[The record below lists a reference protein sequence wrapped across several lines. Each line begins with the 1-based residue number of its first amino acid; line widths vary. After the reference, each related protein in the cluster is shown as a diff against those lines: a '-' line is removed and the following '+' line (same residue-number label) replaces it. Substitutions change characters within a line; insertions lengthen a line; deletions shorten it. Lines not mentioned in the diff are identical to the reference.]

1 MLTFERRNELKS
13 NSQTTM
19 IMNTKGLILSA
30 IIVAMGMTA
39 AGVAIRNGIVTF
51 KDRDRCVVVKGLAER
66 EVKANKV
73 SWPLTYKEIGNNP
86 SEMYNIIEH
95 KNKQVVDFLKAG
107 GVKDN
112 EISVNSPTISDRQAS
127 SYNNEVMTYRYVAKS
142 VITVTSTN
150 VDLVRGL
157 ITKQAEL
164 MRQGIALVSE
174 EYGTDQITYS
184 FTGLNDIKPAMVEEA
199 TFFFIDMDYR
209 SKKTGSTTRGVVG
222 AYWEVSRDFTFAK
235 VKDSNVSFT
244 AHGEYNGGLNQTG
257 PFQQC
262 ILVGP
267 ALQWHND
274 DFRKTFTFQALYKH
288 MLKGNGVD
296 GHASFQTTAVWGVTF
311 ANDLCTFSG
320 FADLWYAQTPKN
332 VYKGKQGSDQRGLIF
347 LTEPQFWFNI
357 VNRHSANN
365 KLSIG
370 TEWELSNNFV
380 WYNAAKSKRSF
391 YWNPT
396 IALKWSI

>member
-1 MLTFERRNELKS
+1 
-13 NSQTTM
+13 
-19 IMNTKGLILSA
+19 MNTKGLILSA

-107 GVKDN
+107 GVEDN

-174 EYGTDQITYS
+174 EYGSDQVTYS

-199 TFFFIDMDYR
+199 TKNARATAQKFADDSDCSLGGIRNAQQGQFSI
-209 SKKTGSTTRGVVG
+209 
-222 AYWEVSRDFTFAK
+222 ESRDQNTPYIK
-235 VKDSNVSFT
+235 NIRVVNT
-244 AHGEYNGGLNQTG
+244 IEYS
-257 PFQQC
+257 
-262 ILVGP
+262 
-267 ALQWHND
+267 
-274 DFRKTFTFQALYKH
+274 
-288 MLKGNGVD
+288 LK
-296 GHASFQTTAVWGVTF
+296 
-311 ANDLCTFSG
+311 
-320 FADLWYAQTPKN
+320 
-332 VYKGKQGSDQRGLIF
+332 
-347 LTEPQFWFNI
+347 
-357 VNRHSANN
+357 
-365 KLSIG
+365 
-370 TEWELSNNFV
+370 
-380 WYNAAKSKRSF
+380 
-391 YWNPT
+391 
-396 IALKWSI
+396 

>member
-19 IMNTKGLILSA
+19 IMNRKGLILSA

-127 SYNNEVMTYRYVAKS
+127 SYTNEVMTYRYVAKS

-199 TFFFIDMDYR
+199 TKNARATAQKFADDSDCSLGGIRNAQQGQFSI
-209 SKKTGSTTRGVVG
+209 
-222 AYWEVSRDFTFAK
+222 ESRDQNTPYIK
-235 VKDSNVSFT
+235 NIRVVNT
-244 AHGEYNGGLNQTG
+244 IEYS
-257 PFQQC
+257 
-262 ILVGP
+262 
-267 ALQWHND
+267 
-274 DFRKTFTFQALYKH
+274 
-288 MLKGNGVD
+288 LK
-296 GHASFQTTAVWGVTF
+296 
-311 ANDLCTFSG
+311 
-320 FADLWYAQTPKN
+320 
-332 VYKGKQGSDQRGLIF
+332 
-347 LTEPQFWFNI
+347 
-357 VNRHSANN
+357 
-365 KLSIG
+365 
-370 TEWELSNNFV
+370 
-380 WYNAAKSKRSF
+380 
-391 YWNPT
+391 
-396 IALKWSI
+396 

>member
-1 MLTFERRNELKS
+1 
-13 NSQTTM
+13 
-19 IMNTKGLILSA
+19 MNTKGLILSA

-95 KNKQVVDFLKAG
+95 KNKQVVDFLKAS

-174 EYGTDQITYS
+174 EYGSDQVTYS

-199 TFFFIDMDYR
+199 TKNARATAQKFADDSDCSLGGIRNAQQGQFSI
-209 SKKTGSTTRGVVG
+209 
-222 AYWEVSRDFTFAK
+222 ESRDQNTPYIK
-235 VKDSNVSFT
+235 NIRVVNT
-244 AHGEYNGGLNQTG
+244 IEYS
-257 PFQQC
+257 
-262 ILVGP
+262 
-267 ALQWHND
+267 
-274 DFRKTFTFQALYKH
+274 
-288 MLKGNGVD
+288 LK
-296 GHASFQTTAVWGVTF
+296 
-311 ANDLCTFSG
+311 
-320 FADLWYAQTPKN
+320 
-332 VYKGKQGSDQRGLIF
+332 
-347 LTEPQFWFNI
+347 
-357 VNRHSANN
+357 
-365 KLSIG
+365 
-370 TEWELSNNFV
+370 
-380 WYNAAKSKRSF
+380 
-391 YWNPT
+391 
-396 IALKWSI
+396 

>member
-1 MLTFERRNELKS
+1 
-13 NSQTTM
+13 
-19 IMNTKGLILSA
+19 MNTKGLILSA

-112 EISVNSPTISDRQAS
+112 EISVNSPIISDRQAS

-174 EYGTDQITYS
+174 EYGSDQVTYS

-199 TFFFIDMDYR
+199 TKNARATAQKFADDSDCSLGGIRNAQQGQFSI
-209 SKKTGSTTRGVVG
+209 
-222 AYWEVSRDFTFAK
+222 ESRDQNTPYIK
-235 VKDSNVSFT
+235 NIRVVNT
-244 AHGEYNGGLNQTG
+244 IEYS
-257 PFQQC
+257 
-262 ILVGP
+262 
-267 ALQWHND
+267 
-274 DFRKTFTFQALYKH
+274 
-288 MLKGNGVD
+288 LK
-296 GHASFQTTAVWGVTF
+296 
-311 ANDLCTFSG
+311 
-320 FADLWYAQTPKN
+320 
-332 VYKGKQGSDQRGLIF
+332 
-347 LTEPQFWFNI
+347 
-357 VNRHSANN
+357 
-365 KLSIG
+365 
-370 TEWELSNNFV
+370 
-380 WYNAAKSKRSF
+380 
-391 YWNPT
+391 
-396 IALKWSI
+396 

>member
-1 MLTFERRNELKS
+1 MPTFEQRNELKS
-13 NSQTTM
+13 NSQTKS

-112 EISVNSPTISDRQAS
+112 EISRQAN

-174 EYGTDQITYS
+174 EYGSDQVTYS

-199 TFFFIDMDYR
+199 TKNARATAQKFADDSDCSLGGIRNAQQGQFSI
-209 SKKTGSTTRGVVG
+209 
-222 AYWEVSRDFTFAK
+222 ESRDQNTPYIK
-235 VKDSNVSFT
+235 NIRVVNT
-244 AHGEYNGGLNQTG
+244 IEYS
-257 PFQQC
+257 
-262 ILVGP
+262 
-267 ALQWHND
+267 
-274 DFRKTFTFQALYKH
+274 
-288 MLKGNGVD
+288 LK
-296 GHASFQTTAVWGVTF
+296 
-311 ANDLCTFSG
+311 
-320 FADLWYAQTPKN
+320 
-332 VYKGKQGSDQRGLIF
+332 
-347 LTEPQFWFNI
+347 
-357 VNRHSANN
+357 
-365 KLSIG
+365 
-370 TEWELSNNFV
+370 
-380 WYNAAKSKRSF
+380 
-391 YWNPT
+391 
-396 IALKWSI
+396 

>member
-1 MLTFERRNELKS
+1 
-13 NSQTTM
+13 
-19 IMNTKGLILSA
+19 MNTKGLILSA

-112 EISVNSPTISDRQAS
+112 EISANSPTISDRQANR
-127 SYNNEVMTYRYVAKS
+127 YNNEVMTYRYVAKS

-174 EYGTDQITYS
+174 EYGSDQVTYS

-199 TFFFIDMDYR
+199 TKNARATAQKFADDSDCSLGGIRNAQQGQFSI
-209 SKKTGSTTRGVVG
+209 
-222 AYWEVSRDFTFAK
+222 ESRDQNTPYIK
-235 VKDSNVSFT
+235 NIRVVNT
-244 AHGEYNGGLNQTG
+244 IEYS
-257 PFQQC
+257 
-262 ILVGP
+262 
-267 ALQWHND
+267 
-274 DFRKTFTFQALYKH
+274 
-288 MLKGNGVD
+288 LK
-296 GHASFQTTAVWGVTF
+296 
-311 ANDLCTFSG
+311 
-320 FADLWYAQTPKN
+320 
-332 VYKGKQGSDQRGLIF
+332 
-347 LTEPQFWFNI
+347 
-357 VNRHSANN
+357 
-365 KLSIG
+365 
-370 TEWELSNNFV
+370 
-380 WYNAAKSKRSF
+380 
-391 YWNPT
+391 
-396 IALKWSI
+396 

>member
-1 MLTFERRNELKS
+1 MRKLFLCVLAQVMAIAAF
-13 NSQTTM
+13 SQVNVQLHYDLGKATNPDSEDGRQPVTTTVEM
-19 IMNTKGLILSA
+19 
-30 IIVAMGMTA
+30 
-39 AGVAIRNGIVTF
+39 F
-51 KDRDRCVVVKGLAER
+51 KADKLG
-66 EVKANKV
+66 
-73 SWPLTYKEIGNNP
+73 S
-86 SEMYNIIEH
+86 
-95 KNKQVVDFLKAG
+95 
-107 GVKDN
+107 
-112 EISVNSPTISDRQAS
+112 
-127 SYNNEVMTYRYVAKS
+127 
-142 VITVTSTN
+142 
-150 VDLVRGL
+150 
-157 ITKQAEL
+157 
-164 MRQGIALVSE
+164 
-174 EYGTDQITYS
+174 
-184 FTGLNDIKPAMVEEA
+184 

-296 GHASFQTTAVWGVTF
+296 GHASFQTTAVWGITF

>member
-13 NSQTTM
+13 NSQTTK

-174 EYGTDQITYS
+174 EYGSDQVTYS

-199 TFFFIDMDYR
+199 TKNARASDCSLGGIRNAQQGQFSI
-209 SKKTGSTTRGVVG
+209 
-222 AYWEVSRDFTFAK
+222 ESRDQNTPYIK
-235 VKDSNVSFT
+235 NIRVVNT
-244 AHGEYNGGLNQTG
+244 IEYS
-257 PFQQC
+257 
-262 ILVGP
+262 
-267 ALQWHND
+267 
-274 DFRKTFTFQALYKH
+274 
-288 MLKGNGVD
+288 LK
-296 GHASFQTTAVWGVTF
+296 
-311 ANDLCTFSG
+311 
-320 FADLWYAQTPKN
+320 
-332 VYKGKQGSDQRGLIF
+332 
-347 LTEPQFWFNI
+347 
-357 VNRHSANN
+357 
-365 KLSIG
+365 
-370 TEWELSNNFV
+370 
-380 WYNAAKSKRSF
+380 
-391 YWNPT
+391 
-396 IALKWSI
+396 

>member
-1 MLTFERRNELKS
+1 
-13 NSQTTM
+13 
-19 IMNTKGLILSA
+19 MNTKGLILSA

-95 KNKQVVDFLKAG
+95 KNKQVVDFLKAC

-112 EISVNSPTISDRQAS
+112 EISVKSPTISDRQAN

-174 EYGTDQITYS
+174 EYGSDQVTYS

-199 TFFFIDMDYR
+199 TKNARATAQKFADDSDCSLGGIRNAQQGQFSI
-209 SKKTGSTTRGVVG
+209 
-222 AYWEVSRDFTFAK
+222 ESRDQNTPYIK
-235 VKDSNVSFT
+235 NIRVVNT
-244 AHGEYNGGLNQTG
+244 IEYS
-257 PFQQC
+257 
-262 ILVGP
+262 
-267 ALQWHND
+267 
-274 DFRKTFTFQALYKH
+274 
-288 MLKGNGVD
+288 LK
-296 GHASFQTTAVWGVTF
+296 
-311 ANDLCTFSG
+311 
-320 FADLWYAQTPKN
+320 
-332 VYKGKQGSDQRGLIF
+332 
-347 LTEPQFWFNI
+347 
-357 VNRHSANN
+357 
-365 KLSIG
+365 
-370 TEWELSNNFV
+370 
-380 WYNAAKSKRSF
+380 
-391 YWNPT
+391 
-396 IALKWSI
+396 

>member
-1 MLTFERRNELKS
+1 
-13 NSQTTM
+13 
-19 IMNTKGLILSA
+19 MNTKGLILSA

-107 GVKDN
+107 GVKGN

-174 EYGTDQITYS
+174 EYGSDQVTYS

-199 TFFFIDMDYR
+199 TKNARATAQKFADDSDCSLGGIRNAQQGQFSI
-209 SKKTGSTTRGVVG
+209 
-222 AYWEVSRDFTFAK
+222 ESRDQNTPYIK
-235 VKDSNVSFT
+235 NIRVVNT
-244 AHGEYNGGLNQTG
+244 IEYS
-257 PFQQC
+257 
-262 ILVGP
+262 
-267 ALQWHND
+267 
-274 DFRKTFTFQALYKH
+274 
-288 MLKGNGVD
+288 LK
-296 GHASFQTTAVWGVTF
+296 
-311 ANDLCTFSG
+311 
-320 FADLWYAQTPKN
+320 
-332 VYKGKQGSDQRGLIF
+332 
-347 LTEPQFWFNI
+347 
-357 VNRHSANN
+357 
-365 KLSIG
+365 
-370 TEWELSNNFV
+370 
-380 WYNAAKSKRSF
+380 
-391 YWNPT
+391 
-396 IALKWSI
+396 